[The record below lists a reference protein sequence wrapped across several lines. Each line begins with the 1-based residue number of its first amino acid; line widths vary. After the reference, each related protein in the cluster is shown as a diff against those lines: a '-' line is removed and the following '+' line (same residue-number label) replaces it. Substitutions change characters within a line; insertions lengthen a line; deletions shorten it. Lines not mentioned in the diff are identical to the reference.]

1 MLAMAKPLKVAGEVD
16 SFCTKCRMILNHRII
31 SMKNG
36 KPYQVECLTCHGSH
50 LYRPNPPGERPAAG
64 EKSGTSSPRPSRIP
78 TATRA
83 EQARLSR
90 EQTWEK
96 AIAGRGMSDFKA
108 YSIAATFN
116 EGDLVRHKK
125 FGDGVITRVVDAH
138 KVEVMFRDETRTLA
152 HGTPA

>member
-1 MLAMAKPLKVAGEVD
+1 MLAMPKPLKVAGEVD

-31 SMKNG
+31 SMKTG

-50 LYRPNPPGERPAAG
+50 LYRPNAPGEKAAAT
-64 EKSGTSSPRPSRIP
+64 ERSGSSPRAARVP

-83 EQARLSR
+83 EQARMSR
-90 EQTWEK
+90 ELTWEK
-96 AIAGRGMSDFKA
+96 AIAGRGMGDFKA
-108 YSIAATFN
+108 YNISATFA